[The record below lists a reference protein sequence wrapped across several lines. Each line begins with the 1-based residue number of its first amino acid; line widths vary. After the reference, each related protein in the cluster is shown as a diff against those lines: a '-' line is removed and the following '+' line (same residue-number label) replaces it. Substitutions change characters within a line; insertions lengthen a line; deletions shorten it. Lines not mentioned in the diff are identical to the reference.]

1 MPPATSLPIGLRLE
15 ALRRELA
22 GARASRRPRAAL
34 RSVLSFVMPGRWPP
48 GTAVRGEVL
57 DAAMAAGDLA
67 AARVVFADAGDQPEP
82 VRPGRPG
89 ATRRAV
95 AIGLLAPELDPARR
109 RVEEVVAAYLRGELS
124 PPPAGPQPADAA
136 DSDASE
142 AAAADAVA
150 TASALADGLRARG
163 HRSPV
168 IVATFPGFS
177 PNPYGRLM
185 ETANEAFG
193 FAAIHLDRPGEID
206 AVVAGAA
213 PNGYRVVVHCNAPD
227 RFVPRAHEAAALSAA
242 TEAAIARIDAW
253 IAASAILVTS
263 VHNGARLSGDAGT
276 AERRVAQAI
285 ADRARLI
292 HVLTAST
299 PRRLAEWIHLDPARV
314 VHVPHPSYAGAY
326 ELPPARDEARRRI
339 GVTSDVEIVVGMLGS
354 LTDRKGAPALVEALA
369 DVPDPL
375 PDGRRLRLLIGGV
388 LLGPSSEALIRAALA
403 DPRVIPRFGSI
414 PDGEIPG
421 LLAAMDVA
429 VVPYSLLN
437 SGWLH
442 LALTFAIPVIAP
454 ADGTAAEI
462 VRPAALRLFAA
473 DGSTLA
479 ETLASAGELATREAR
494 AAAAAS
500 VAELGADGLSWR
512 FAEAVRSALAAA
524 TAAGDSSSAVD
535 P

>member
-1 MPPATSLPIGLRLE
+1 MSPPNGLPIGLRLE
-15 ALRRELA
+15 VLRRELA
-22 GARASRRPRAAL
+22 VALAVRRPRPAV
-34 RSVLSFVMPGRWPP
+34 RSLLSLVAPGRWPP
-48 GTAVRGEVL
+48 GAAVRGEVL

-67 AARVVFADAGDQPEP
+67 AARVLFADAGDEPEP
-82 VRPGRPG
+82 VGPGRPG

-95 AIGLLAPELDPARR
+95 AIGMLAPELDPARR
-109 RVEEVVAAYLRGELS
+109 RIEEVVAAYLRGELS
-124 PPPAGPQPADAA
+124 PPPGSQPA
-136 DSDASE
+136 E
-142 AAAADAVA
+142 AAGSGATEASSADWAA
-150 TASALADGLRARG
+150 TASALAAGLRASG
-163 HRSPV
+163 HRNPV

-185 ETANEAFG
+185 ETAYEAFG
-193 FAAIHLDRPGEID
+193 FAAIHLDRTEEID
-206 AVVAGAA
+206 AVVGGAA

-227 RFVPRAHEAAALSAA
+227 RFVPRAREAAVLSAA
-242 TEAAIARIDAW
+242 TDSAIARIDAW
-253 IAASAILVTS
+253 IAAGAILVTS
-263 VHNGARLSGDAGT
+263 VHNGARLSGDAGA

-299 PRRLAEWIHLDPARV
+299 PRRLADWIHLDPARV

-339 GVTSDVEIVVGMLGS
+339 GVTSDADIVVGLRGS

-375 PDGRRLRLLIGGV
+375 PDGRRLRLLLGGV
-388 LLGPSSEALIRAALA
+388 LLGPSSEGLIRAAFA

-414 PDGEIPG
+414 PDAEIPS
-421 LLAAMDVA
+421 LLAAIDVA

-462 VRPAALRLFAA
+462 VRPAALRLFEA
-473 DGSTLA
+473 DGPTLA
-479 ETLASAGELATREAR
+479 EALASAGELATPEAR
-494 AAAAAS
+494 VAAAAS

-512 FAEAVRSALAAA
+512 FAEAVRSALAAGA
-524 TAAGDSSSAVD
+524 AAGDTSSPVD